1 MSAATC
7 FLKCKV
13 KASVATL
20 IASDLEPAAT
30 RITQCTDTCSCA
42 FPGCLRRNL
51 VSKYR
56 SFIHH
61 VVLCIGLRCHILY
74 MSFKGIVSAGRSGL
88 CRASKS
94 SQPFRGPASFSRSAY
109 GFSVS
114 KLFWEC
120 GHAIPV
126 NAGHV
131 SGAPDSCNLDFAF
144 GVYREQSEL
153 GSRVSFQHCPRDFLF
168 FSPLQSICRCF
179 PNRLPATLAARRATP
194 SGRRFNQL
202 SPGQC

>member
-1 MSAATC
+1 
-7 FLKCKV
+7 V
-13 KASVATL
+13 
-20 IASDLEPAAT
+20 
-30 RITQCTDTCSCA
+30 
-42 FPGCLRRNL
+42 
-51 VSKYR
+51 
-56 SFIHH
+56 HW
-61 VVLCIGLRCHILY
+61 LRCHILY

-179 PNRLPATLAARRATP
+179 PNRLPLIACGPKGDAQRPPIQPIEPRSMLNVET
-194 SGRRFNQL
+194 
-202 SPGQC
+202 